1 MNQNNPQICILGIGA
16 WATTVANLLAKNGYH
31 PVVWSHEIDL
41 VNQINK
47 SRINSKY
54 LPSVEISKN
63 IFFTT
68 DPVYVIESDL
78 IIQAIPTQ
86 FVRRTITNL
95 NVNFTNKFVLNL
107 AKGIEQNTLY
117 RISEIF
123 INDFKLPYENY
134 SILTGPSHAEEVSS
148 ERPSAVVVASYNEH
162 FSSLIQKIFHN
173 HYFRVYTSD
182 DVIGCEL
189 GGALKN
195 VIAIAAGII
204 DGLGLGD
211 NSKAAL
217 ITRSLAEI
225 TRLGI
230 ALKAKPLTF
239 SGLSGLGDLIV
250 TCNSRYSRNRYVGEK
265 IGEGQALRDI
275 LASMNGIAEGVAST
289 HSAFQLSKKHKVEM
303 PITEMVH
310 KILSEEV
317 EPKDAISELMLR
329 KSKPEWW
336 F

>member
-1 MNQNNPQICILGIGA
+1 MNLYNPKICILGIGA

-31 PVVWSHEIDL
+31 PIVWSHEVNL
-41 VNQINK
+41 VNQLNK
-47 SRINSKY
+47 SKINRKY
-54 LPSVEISKN
+54 LPKVEISKN
-63 IFFTT
+63 ILFTT
-68 DPVYVIESDL
+68 DPNIVSTADL

-86 FVRRTITNL
+86 FIRTTITNF
-95 NVNFTNKFVLNL
+95 NIDFKGRYVLNL
-107 AKGIEQNTLY
+107 AKGIEQNTLF

-123 INDFKLPYENY
+123 INDFNLPNENY
-134 SILTGPSHAEEVSS
+134 AVLTGPSHAEEVSMG
-148 ERPSAVVVASYNEH
+148 RPTAVVIASSNEL
-162 FSSLIQKIFHN
+162 FLNFIQKVFHN
-173 HYFRVYTSD
+173 NYFRVYTSR

-217 ITRSLAEI
+217 ITRGLAEI
-225 TRLGI
+225 TRLGVR
-230 ALKAKPLTF
+230 LKAKPLTF
-239 SGLSGLGDLIV
+239 SGLSGLGDLIA
-250 TCNSRYSRNRYVGEK
+250 TCNSRHSRNRFVGEK
-265 IGEGQALRDI
+265 IGEGKTLTDI
-275 LASMNGIAEGVAST
+275 LASMDAIAEGVATT
-289 HSAFQLSKKHKVEM
+289 HSAFQLSKKHNVEM
-303 PITEMVH
+303 PITEMVY
-310 KILSEEV
+310 KILYREV